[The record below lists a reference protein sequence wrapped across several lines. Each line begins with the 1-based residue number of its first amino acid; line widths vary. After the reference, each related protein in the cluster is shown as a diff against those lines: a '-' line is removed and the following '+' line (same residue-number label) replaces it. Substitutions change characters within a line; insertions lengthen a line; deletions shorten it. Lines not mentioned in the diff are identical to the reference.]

1 MDYSTENVR
10 AKGSSNPEILV
21 ITEIPSQRTLS
32 SGRVLGQRE
41 MEVFADAALKAG
53 LENNGTVF
61 INPCPPIP
69 EEFLG
74 SEKKVGEWLSSYAD
88 EFREIVTR
96 CEEAKLII
104 CLGKDAVR
112 QTMGRPQ
119 KITRI
124 AGQLLDHPSYFAGKV
139 LPVYSPRMVLRK
151 PEIAEVF
158 ESQMRMAGV
167 YQQSGWEDTV
177 FQGEVREAGYR
188 WATDLQFLIDAP
200 PKRLV
205 VDTETLGVKWFD
217 PTFKVLTVQ
226 LCWGTNNAVSVPL
239 DRAYYP
245 SLDLRTRSRIIGQL
259 KQILSNPATQIIGH
273 NFKFDIHAFLN
284 LGIEVPSWWAD
295 TIQLAFLVDENME
308 MKGLDDCVRR
318 WVPAMSGYADEFN
331 RDPIHQ
337 GKSRMDLVPH
347 DKMLAYGC
355 GDVDATFRL
364 ADVLIKEGKKDTRN
378 WKTFHTIQMPALKAF
393 AKMERQGLR
402 VDLDQLGNLGKLVE
416 RKERELYTK
425 LVQSVHP
432 ALKLDHLNDPSNKG
446 KSAREILNFG
456 SPKFLLDVLFNHPRG
471 LCLEPVVFTKTTQR
485 LAPEERVPSTSAND
499 HLPFFTDREFV
510 RDLIEYKKLEKMRT
524 SYVGTGR
531 QLSDAPVVPL
541 KKGNWPKKIFDAF
554 QAEGITLAN
563 VDSPTRRRR
572 IVIPGRE
579 PKEPDNL
586 IMLGQESSGV
596 TNYAY
601 LSNGRPYLRRVSR
614 PTGFWQHL
622 PPGRN
627 DVHPSFW
634 AHRTV
639 TGRTAS
645 CLHADVLI
653 DTFDG
658 KKRIADVVPGDLVWT
673 HNKRW
678 KRVLNTFFKPTQMMI
693 DSYLSNGEILR
704 STFQH
709 RIFTISGNWS
719 MVGHVNLQK
728 TRFMSAHPP
737 QGGGSLSQHLKDDG
751 ASCHCLWG
759 NTSYCDCNF
768 GRVYRLGR
776 VGEAQGCEV
785 FRVEARREEPNA
797 WKDTCESQRGLQ
809 RWPRI
814 PDKGDSGKEAFCP
827 SYCSGRD
834 AWNPSREFAVEPFD
848 PSYRWGQGEQPTG
861 QLGPNHQSR
870 ARCNSSE
877 VSAYSRG
884 VTIER
889 SVLVGSYPVYDI
901 EVEEDHSYSACGIF
915 HHNSDPNAQNFPKRG
930 ELAEAFRK
938 LFIPAKGWVFL
949 ECDLS
954 QIELRIAAWMA
965 MEPTMLAIYRSGGD
979 IHAATAAS
987 TLGITI
993 GQFSSY
999 SGNKNAY
1006 QSSFFGHMPS
1016 DIKTMDDFYEF
1027 KRFQAKA
1034 INFGFIYG
1042 MWWVKFK
1049 VYAKTDYGIEF
1060 TDEEAKEVRE
1070 TFFETFPKLKD
1081 WHDDSK
1087 DFAMRH
1093 GFVRALHGAL
1103 RRLPSVFSDDEGVQ
1117 KEAQRQAVNCLSDD
1131 TEILTEGGWKT
1142 VDDLSEGDT
1151 VFSVNPSTGGVERD
1165 AVLAIHCGN
1174 INGRMLNYEG
1184 SVSALATP
1192 NHRWLVDRYSQ
1203 AKVTKGNLESV
1214 FVESKGLSDYGD
1226 HRIWLAGGALQQD
1239 ETQWTNDECALM
1251 GWVLTDG
1258 YYKRQNCPK
1267 TGKAWGTGRIGVTQ
1281 TKKKNIGELDALFTR
1296 LGKHSRRVRKTGQHV
1311 WEITTCATKRMRDAM
1326 PGKTLTTDV
1335 ILSMNSEQRKLL
1347 YETMLRGDGC
1357 YDTKAGRYRKF
1368 CAGSK
1373 ERADAF
1379 LALCALIGQP
1389 ASAVCRDFSS
1399 YSPKQYAS
1407 MGNVPKSGNCWLVE
1421 LKQRNRAQSGYGKSW
1436 VEWEGRVWC
1445 PTTRNGTWIAKRNG
1459 KVFVTGNSPVQRF
1472 GSDLGLMGVTRF
1484 SRDCDHRVMHPCGF
1498 IHDAG
1503 IIHVREDH
1511 VEEAASAVKFYMESN
1526 PLREWFGITPPLP
1539 LLADVAGPGDSL
1551 GGMKKM
1557 KHVRAIKPDWY
1568 NADLDRKPLY

>member
-1 MDYSTENVR
+1 MDR
-10 AKGSSNPEILV
+10 
-21 ITEIPSQRTLS
+21 
-32 SGRVLGQRE
+32 GRVLGQRE
-41 MEVFADAALKAG
+41 MEVFADAAEKAE
-53 LENNGTVF
+53 LVNNGTVF

-69 EEFLG
+69 EEYIG
-74 SEKKVGEWLSSYAD
+74 SEKKVGEWLASYAD
-88 EFREIVTR
+88 EFREIVAK
-96 CEEAKLII
+96 CDGAKLII

-124 AGQLLDHPSYFAGKV
+124 AGQLLDPPAYFDGKV

-167 YQQSGWEDTV
+167 YQRSGWKDTV
-177 FQGEVREAGYR
+177 FQGEEREAGYR
-188 WATDLQFLIDAP
+188 WVNCLQFLIDSP

-217 PTFKVLTVQ
+217 PSFKVLTAQ
-226 LCWGTNNAVSVPL
+226 LCWGEGRAVCVPL

-245 SLDLRTRSRIIGQL
+245 SMSLRTRSKLIGQL
-259 KQILSNPATQIIGH
+259 KQIFSNPATQIIGH
-273 NFKFDIHAFLN
+273 NFKFDVHAFLN

-308 MKGLDDCVRR
+308 IKGLDDCIRR

-378 WKTFHTIQMPALKAF
+378 WKTFHSVQMPALKAF
-393 AKMERQGLR
+393 VGMERQGLR
-402 VDLDQLGNLGKLVE
+402 VDLEQLSVLGKLVE
-416 RKERELYTK
+416 RKEKELYLK
-425 LVQSVHP
+425 LVQAVHP
-432 ALKLDHLNDPSNKG
+432 ALKLDHLNDPRNKG

-456 SPKFLLDVLFNHPRG
+456 SPIFLLDVLFNHPRG

-531 QLSDAPVVPL
+531 QLSDAPVTPL

-554 QAEGITLAN
+554 KEVGILLED
-563 VDSPTRRRR
+563 VDTPSRRRR
-572 IVIPGRE
+572 IVLPGRE
-579 PKEPDNL
+579 PTEPQSL
-586 IMLGQESSGV
+586 ILLGQESSGV
-596 TNYAY
+596 SQYAY
-601 LSNGRPYLRRVSR
+601 LSKGRPYLRRISK

-645 CLHADVLI
+645 CLYADVLI
-653 DTFDG
+653 DTRTG
-658 KKRIADVVPGDLVWT
+658 KKRIADVVAGDLVWT
-673 HNKRW
+673 HRGRW
-678 KRVLNTFFKPTQMMI
+678 RRVLETYIKPTQEMF
-693 DSYLSNGEILR
+693 DSHLSNGEVLR

-709 RIFTISGNWS
+709 RLFTESENWR
-719 MVGHVNLQK
+719 MLGHVSIK
-728 TRFMSAHPP
+728 TTPLRPAHPP
-737 QGGGSLSQHLKDDG
+737 QGSRSLQNHASNHGAGSGERSYLPSHGYSHFGGGHSEGRVSETQSLEVFGIKTRGQKPLLREETCEREGGLRGWSGLFDSGSQGEAALRSPRSDVGDAGDSRGGSSRQ
-751 ASCHCLWG
+751 
-759 NTSYCDCNF
+759 
-768 GRVYRLGR
+768 
-776 VGEAQGCEV
+776 
-785 FRVEARREEPNA
+785 
-797 WKDTCESQRGLQ
+797 
-809 RWPRI
+809 
-814 PDKGDSGKEAFCP
+814 P
-827 SYCSGRD
+827 S
-834 AWNPSREFAVEPFD
+834 D
-848 PSYRWGQGEQPTG
+848 PSHRRGSDQQPPG
-861 QLGPNHQSR
+861 QLSIDEQGG
-870 ARCNSSE
+870 ACGDSSE
-877 VSAYSRG
+877 VSAFAGG
-884 VTIER
+884 VYIER
-889 SVLVGSYPVYDI
+889 VDPCGSYSVYDI
-901 EVEEDHSYSACGIF
+901 QVEEDHSYSACGIF

-987 TLGITI
+987 TLGISVE
-993 GQFSSY
+993 QFASY
-999 SGNKNAY
+999 AGNKNPY

-1060 TDEEAKEVRE
+1060 TDSEAKQVRE
-1070 TFFETFPKLKD
+1070 TFFETFPGLD
-1081 WHDDSK
+1081 YWHRDYK
-1087 DFAMRH
+1087 NFVMEH

-1117 KEAQRQAVNCLSDD
+1117 KEAQRQ
-1131 TEILTEGGWKT
+1131 
-1142 VDDLSEGDT
+1142 
-1151 VFSVNPSTGGVERD
+1151 SV
-1165 AVLAIHCGN
+1165 
-1174 INGRMLNYEG
+1174 
-1184 SVSALATP
+1184 
-1192 NHRWLVDRYSQ
+1192 
-1203 AKVTKGNLESV
+1203 
-1214 FVESKGLSDYGD
+1214 
-1226 HRIWLAGGALQQD
+1226 
-1239 ETQWTNDECALM
+1239 
-1251 GWVLTDG
+1251 
-1258 YYKRQNCPK
+1258 
-1267 TGKAWGTGRIGVTQ
+1267 
-1281 TKKKNIGELDALFTR
+1281 
-1296 LGKHSRRVRKTGQHV
+1296 
-1311 WEITTCATKRMRDAM
+1311 
-1326 PGKTLTTDV
+1326 
-1335 ILSMNSEQRKLL
+1335 
-1347 YETMLRGDGC
+1347 
-1357 YDTKAGRYRKF
+1357 
-1368 CAGSK
+1368 
-1373 ERADAF
+1373 
-1379 LALCALIGQP
+1379 
-1389 ASAVCRDFSS
+1389 
-1399 YSPKQYAS
+1399 
-1407 MGNVPKSGNCWLVE
+1407 
-1421 LKQRNRAQSGYGKSW
+1421 
-1436 VEWEGRVWC
+1436 
-1445 PTTRNGTWIAKRNG
+1445 
-1459 KVFVTGNSPVQRF
+1459 NSPVQRF

-1526 PLREWFGITPPLP
+1526 PLREWFGIVPPLP

-1568 NADLDRKPLY
+1568 NVELDRKPCF

>member
-1 MDYSTENVR
+1 MDR
-10 AKGSSNPEILV
+10 
-21 ITEIPSQRTLS
+21 
-32 SGRVLGQRE
+32 GRVLGQRE
-41 MEVFADAALKAG
+41 MEVFADAAEKAE
-53 LENNGTVF
+53 LVNNGTVF

-69 EEFLG
+69 EEYIG
-74 SEKKVGEWLSSYAD
+74 SEKKVGEWLASYAD
-88 EFREIVTR
+88 EFREIVAK
-96 CEEAKLII
+96 CDGAKLII

-124 AGQLLDHPSYFAGKV
+124 AGQLLDPPAYFDGKV

-167 YQQSGWEDTV
+167 YQRSGWKDTV
-177 FQGEVREAGYR
+177 FQGEEREAGYR
-188 WATDLQFLIDAP
+188 WVNCLQFLIDSP

-217 PTFKVLTVQ
+217 PSFKVLTAQ
-226 LCWGTNNAVSVPL
+226 LCWGEGRAVCVPL

-245 SLDLRTRSRIIGQL
+245 SMSLRTRSKLIGQL
-259 KQILSNPATQIIGH
+259 KQIFSNPATQIIGH
-273 NFKFDIHAFLN
+273 NFKFDVHAFLN

-308 MKGLDDCVRR
+308 IKGLDDCIRR

-378 WKTFHTIQMPALKAF
+378 WKTFHSVQMPALKAF
-393 AKMERQGLR
+393 VGMERQGLR
-402 VDLDQLGNLGKLVE
+402 VDLEQLSVLGKLVE
-416 RKERELYTK
+416 RKEKELYLK
-425 LVQSVHP
+425 LVQAVHP
-432 ALKLDHLNDPSNKG
+432 ALKLDHLNDPRNKG

-456 SPKFLLDVLFNHPRG
+456 SPIFLLDVLFNHPRG

-531 QLSDAPVVPL
+531 QLSDAPVTPL

-554 QAEGITLAN
+554 KEVGILLED
-563 VDSPTRRRR
+563 VDTPSRRRR
-572 IVIPGRE
+572 IVLPGRE
-579 PKEPDNL
+579 PTEPQSL
-586 IMLGQESSGV
+586 ILLGQESSGV
-596 TNYAY
+596 SQYAY
-601 LSNGRPYLRRVSR
+601 LSKGRPYLRRISK

-653 DTFDG
+653 DTFTG
-658 KKRIADVVPGDLVWT
+658 KKRIADVVAGDLVWT
-673 HNKRW
+673 HRGRW
-678 KRVLNTFFKPTQMMI
+678 RRVLETYIKPTQEMF
-693 DSYLSNGEILR
+693 DSHLSNGEVLR

-709 RIFTISGNWS
+709 RLFTESENWR
-719 MVGHVNLQK
+719 MLGHVSIK
-728 TRFMSAHPP
+728 TTPLRPAHPT
-737 QGGGSLSQHLKDDG
+737 QGG
-751 ASCHCLWG
+751 AC
-759 NTSYCDCNF
+759 
-768 GRVYRLGR
+768 
-776 VGEAQGCEV
+776 
-785 FRVEARREEPNA
+785 
-797 WKDTCESQRGLQ
+797 
-809 RWPRI
+809 
-814 PDKGDSGKEAFCP
+814 GD
-827 SYCSGRD
+827 
-834 AWNPSREFAVEPFD
+834 
-848 PSYRWGQGEQPTG
+848 
-861 QLGPNHQSR
+861 
-870 ARCNSSE
+870 SSE
-877 VSAYSRG
+877 VSAFAGG
-884 VTIER
+884 VYIER
-889 SVLVGSYPVYDI
+889 VDPCGSYSVYDI
-901 EVEEDHSYSACGIF
+901 QVEEDHSYSACGIF

-987 TLGITI
+987 TLGISVE
-993 GQFSSY
+993 QFASY
-999 SGNKNAY
+999 AGNKNPY

-1060 TDEEAKEVRE
+1060 TDSEAKQVRE
-1070 TFFETFPKLKD
+1070 TFFETFPGLD
-1081 WHDDSK
+1081 YWHRDYK
-1087 DFAMRH
+1087 NFVMEH

-1117 KEAQRQAVNCLSDD
+1117 KEAQRQ
-1131 TEILTEGGWKT
+1131 
-1142 VDDLSEGDT
+1142 
-1151 VFSVNPSTGGVERD
+1151 GV
-1165 AVLAIHCGN
+1165 
-1174 INGRMLNYEG
+1174 
-1184 SVSALATP
+1184 
-1192 NHRWLVDRYSQ
+1192 
-1203 AKVTKGNLESV
+1203 
-1214 FVESKGLSDYGD
+1214 
-1226 HRIWLAGGALQQD
+1226 
-1239 ETQWTNDECALM
+1239 
-1251 GWVLTDG
+1251 
-1258 YYKRQNCPK
+1258 
-1267 TGKAWGTGRIGVTQ
+1267 
-1281 TKKKNIGELDALFTR
+1281 
-1296 LGKHSRRVRKTGQHV
+1296 
-1311 WEITTCATKRMRDAM
+1311 
-1326 PGKTLTTDV
+1326 
-1335 ILSMNSEQRKLL
+1335 
-1347 YETMLRGDGC
+1347 
-1357 YDTKAGRYRKF
+1357 
-1368 CAGSK
+1368 
-1373 ERADAF
+1373 
-1379 LALCALIGQP
+1379 
-1389 ASAVCRDFSS
+1389 
-1399 YSPKQYAS
+1399 
-1407 MGNVPKSGNCWLVE
+1407 
-1421 LKQRNRAQSGYGKSW
+1421 
-1436 VEWEGRVWC
+1436 
-1445 PTTRNGTWIAKRNG
+1445 
-1459 KVFVTGNSPVQRF
+1459 NSPVQRF

-1526 PLREWFGITPPLP
+1526 PLREWFGIVPPLP

-1568 NADLDRKPLY
+1568 NVELDRKPCF

>member
-1 MDYSTENVR
+1 MDR
-10 AKGSSNPEILV
+10 
-21 ITEIPSQRTLS
+21 
-32 SGRVLGQRE
+32 GRVLGQRE
-41 MEVFADAALKAG
+41 MEVFADAAEKAE
-53 LENNGTVF
+53 LVNNGTVF

-69 EEFLG
+69 EEYIG
-74 SEKKVGEWLSSYAD
+74 SEKKVGEWLASYAD
-88 EFREIVTR
+88 EFREIVAK
-96 CEEAKLII
+96 CDGAKLII

-124 AGQLLDHPSYFAGKV
+124 AGQLLDPPAYFDGKV

-167 YQQSGWEDTV
+167 YQRSGWKDTV
-177 FQGEVREAGYR
+177 FQGEEREAGYR
-188 WATDLQFLIDAP
+188 WVNCLQFLIDSP

-217 PTFKVLTVQ
+217 PSFKVLTAQ
-226 LCWGTNNAVSVPL
+226 LCWGEGRAVCVPL

-245 SLDLRTRSRIIGQL
+245 SMSLRTRSKLIGQL
-259 KQILSNPATQIIGH
+259 KQIFSNPATQIIGH
-273 NFKFDIHAFLN
+273 NFKFDVHAFLN

-308 MKGLDDCVRR
+308 IKGLDDCIRR

-378 WKTFHTIQMPALKAF
+378 WKTFHSVQMPALKAF
-393 AKMERQGLR
+393 VGMERQGLR
-402 VDLDQLGNLGKLVE
+402 VDLEQLSVLGKLVE
-416 RKERELYTK
+416 RKEKELYLK
-425 LVQSVHP
+425 LVQAVHP
-432 ALKLDHLNDPSNKG
+432 ALKLDHLNDPRNKG

-456 SPKFLLDVLFNHPRG
+456 SPIFLLDVLFNHPRG

-531 QLSDAPVVPL
+531 QLSDAPVTPL

-554 QAEGITLAN
+554 KEVGILLED
-563 VDSPTRRRR
+563 VDTPSRRRR
-572 IVIPGRE
+572 IVLPGRE
-579 PKEPDNL
+579 PTEPQSL
-586 IMLGQESSGV
+586 ILLGQESSGV
-596 TNYAY
+596 SQYAY
-601 LSNGRPYLRRVSR
+601 LSKGRPYLRRISK

-653 DTFDG
+653 DTFTG
-658 KKRIADVVPGDLVWT
+658 KKRIADVVAGDLVWT
-673 HNKRW
+673 HRGRW
-678 KRVLNTFFKPTQMMI
+678 RRVLETYIKPTQEMF
-693 DSYLSNGEILR
+693 DSHLSNGEVLR

-709 RIFTISGNWS
+709 RLFTESENWR
-719 MVGHVNLQK
+719 MLGHVSIK
-728 TRFMSAHPP
+728 TTPLRPAHPP
-737 QGGGSLSQHLKDDG
+737 QGG
-751 ASCHCLWG
+751 AC
-759 NTSYCDCNF
+759 
-768 GRVYRLGR
+768 
-776 VGEAQGCEV
+776 
-785 FRVEARREEPNA
+785 
-797 WKDTCESQRGLQ
+797 
-809 RWPRI
+809 
-814 PDKGDSGKEAFCP
+814 GD
-827 SYCSGRD
+827 
-834 AWNPSREFAVEPFD
+834 
-848 PSYRWGQGEQPTG
+848 
-861 QLGPNHQSR
+861 
-870 ARCNSSE
+870 SSE
-877 VSAYSRG
+877 VSAFAGG
-884 VTIER
+884 VYIER
-889 SVLVGSYPVYDI
+889 VDPCGSYSVYDI
-901 EVEEDHSYSACGIF
+901 QVEEDHSYSACGIF

-987 TLGITI
+987 TLGISVE
-993 GQFSSY
+993 QFASY
-999 SGNKNAY
+999 AGNKNPY

-1060 TDEEAKEVRE
+1060 TDSEAKQVRE
-1070 TFFETFPKLKD
+1070 TFFETFPGLD
-1081 WHDDSK
+1081 YWHRDYK
-1087 DFAMRH
+1087 NFVMEH

-1117 KEAQRQAVNCLSDD
+1117 KEAQRQ
-1131 TEILTEGGWKT
+1131 
-1142 VDDLSEGDT
+1142 
-1151 VFSVNPSTGGVERD
+1151 SV
-1165 AVLAIHCGN
+1165 
-1174 INGRMLNYEG
+1174 
-1184 SVSALATP
+1184 
-1192 NHRWLVDRYSQ
+1192 
-1203 AKVTKGNLESV
+1203 
-1214 FVESKGLSDYGD
+1214 
-1226 HRIWLAGGALQQD
+1226 
-1239 ETQWTNDECALM
+1239 
-1251 GWVLTDG
+1251 
-1258 YYKRQNCPK
+1258 
-1267 TGKAWGTGRIGVTQ
+1267 
-1281 TKKKNIGELDALFTR
+1281 
-1296 LGKHSRRVRKTGQHV
+1296 
-1311 WEITTCATKRMRDAM
+1311 
-1326 PGKTLTTDV
+1326 
-1335 ILSMNSEQRKLL
+1335 
-1347 YETMLRGDGC
+1347 
-1357 YDTKAGRYRKF
+1357 
-1368 CAGSK
+1368 
-1373 ERADAF
+1373 
-1379 LALCALIGQP
+1379 
-1389 ASAVCRDFSS
+1389 
-1399 YSPKQYAS
+1399 
-1407 MGNVPKSGNCWLVE
+1407 
-1421 LKQRNRAQSGYGKSW
+1421 
-1436 VEWEGRVWC
+1436 
-1445 PTTRNGTWIAKRNG
+1445 
-1459 KVFVTGNSPVQRF
+1459 NSPVQRF

-1526 PLREWFGITPPLP
+1526 PLREWFGIVPPLP

-1568 NADLDRKPLY
+1568 NVELDRKPCF

>member
-10 AKGSSNPEILV
+10 AKGSAQPKILV
-21 ITEIPSQRTLS
+21 ITEIPSQRTMDR
-32 SGRVLGQRE
+32 GRVLGQRE
-41 MEVFADAALKAG
+41 MEVFADAAEKAE
-53 LENNGTVF
+53 LVNNGTVF

-69 EEFLG
+69 EEYIG
-74 SEKKVGEWLSSYAD
+74 SEKKVGEWLASYAD
-88 EFREIVTR
+88 EFREIVAK
-96 CEEAKLII
+96 CDGAKLII

-124 AGQLLDHPSYFAGKV
+124 AGQLLDPPAYFDGKV

-167 YQQSGWEDTV
+167 YQRSGWKDTV
-177 FQGEVREAGYR
+177 FQGEEREAGYR
-188 WATDLQFLIDAP
+188 WVNCLQFLIDSP

-217 PTFKVLTVQ
+217 PSFKVLTAQ
-226 LCWGTNNAVSVPL
+226 LCWGEGRAVCVPL

-245 SLDLRTRSRIIGQL
+245 SMSLRTRSKLIGQL
-259 KQILSNPATQIIGH
+259 KQIFSNPATQIIGH
-273 NFKFDIHAFLN
+273 NFKFDVHAFLN

-308 MKGLDDCVRR
+308 MKGLDDCIRR

-331 RDPIHQ
+331 REPIHQ

-378 WKTFHTIQMPALKAF
+378 WKTFHSVQMPALKAF
-393 AKMERQGLR
+393 VGMERQGLR
-402 VDLDQLGNLGKLVE
+402 VDLEQLSVLGKLVE
-416 RKERELYTK
+416 RKEKELYLK
-425 LVQSVHP
+425 LVQAVHP
-432 ALKLDHLNDPSNKG
+432 ALKLDHLNDPRNKG

-456 SPKFLLDVLFNHPRG
+456 SPIFLLDVLFNHPRG

-531 QLSDAPVVPL
+531 QLSDAPVTPL

-554 QAEGITLAN
+554 KEVGIVLEDVNTP
-563 VDSPTRRRR
+563 SRRRR
-572 IVIPGRE
+572 IVLPGRE
-579 PKEPDNL
+579 PMEPQSL
-586 IMLGQESSGV
+586 ILIGQESSWV
-596 TNYAY
+596 SNYAY
-601 LSNGRPYLRRVSR
+601 LSNGRPYLRRISK

-639 TGRTAS
+639 TGRTA
-645 CLHADVLI
+645 CVRADTHIL
-653 DTFDG
+653 TQDG
-658 KKRIADVVPGDLVWT
+658 GKRIDQIVRGDLVLT
-673 HNKRW
+673 HKGNW
-678 KRVLNTFFKPTQMMI
+678 KSVIRGFVKPIQEMWEVEF
-693 DSYLSNGEILR
+693 SSGEILR
-704 STFQH
+704 ATEDH
-709 RIFTISGNWS
+709 RILTYCGTWVSLRHVCIQETFARQESLEEDSIPLSRILANCAAGGGQDGHNDSFSRSYPEKRFASGRVSEVEGPQVFGVEAGGQEPCQGQKGRELQGPSQRWTGLPNGVSRWETVFCSSGSFCEDAGHSCFNVTVDAYSPPHRREPGEQSPGQSGN
-719 MVGHVNLQK
+719 
-728 TRFMSAHPP
+728 
-737 QGGGSLSQHLKDDG
+737 DDLCR
-751 ASCHCLWG
+751 ASG
-759 NTSYCDCNF
+759 
-768 GRVYRLGR
+768 V
-776 VGEAQGCEV
+776 
-785 FRVEARREEPNA
+785 ARA
-797 WKDTCESQRGLQ
+797 VCQESG
-809 RWPRI
+809 
-814 PDKGDSGKEAFCP
+814 
-827 SYCSGRD
+827 
-834 AWNPSREFAVEPFD
+834 
-848 PSYRWGQGEQPTG
+848 
-861 QLGPNHQSR
+861 
-870 ARCNSSE
+870 
-877 VSAYSRG
+877 G
-884 VTIER
+884 VTITRFE
-889 SVLVGSYPVYDI
+889 SCGSYPVYDI
-901 EVEEDHSYSACGIF
+901 EVEDDHSYLAAGVFS
-915 HHNSDPNAQNFPKRG
+915 HNSSDPNAQNFPKRG

-938 LFIPAKGWVFL
+938 LFVPAKGWVFL

-987 TLGITI
+987 TLGISVE
-993 GQFSSY
+993 QFSSY
-999 SGNKNAY
+999 SGNKNPY

-1060 TDEEAKEVRE
+1060 TDDEAREVRE
-1070 TFFETFPKLKD
+1070 TFFETFPGLD
-1081 WHDDSK
+1081 HWHRDAK
-1087 DFAMRH
+1087 NFVMKH

-1117 KEAQRQAVNCLSDD
+1117 KEAQRQG
-1131 TEILTEGGWKT
+1131 I
-1142 VDDLSEGDT
+1142 
-1151 VFSVNPSTGGVERD
+1151 
-1165 AVLAIHCGN
+1165 
-1174 INGRMLNYEG
+1174 
-1184 SVSALATP
+1184 
-1192 NHRWLVDRYSQ
+1192 
-1203 AKVTKGNLESV
+1203 
-1214 FVESKGLSDYGD
+1214 
-1226 HRIWLAGGALQQD
+1226 
-1239 ETQWTNDECALM
+1239 
-1251 GWVLTDG
+1251 
-1258 YYKRQNCPK
+1258 
-1267 TGKAWGTGRIGVTQ
+1267 
-1281 TKKKNIGELDALFTR
+1281 
-1296 LGKHSRRVRKTGQHV
+1296 
-1311 WEITTCATKRMRDAM
+1311 
-1326 PGKTLTTDV
+1326 
-1335 ILSMNSEQRKLL
+1335 
-1347 YETMLRGDGC
+1347 
-1357 YDTKAGRYRKF
+1357 
-1368 CAGSK
+1368 
-1373 ERADAF
+1373 
-1379 LALCALIGQP
+1379 
-1389 ASAVCRDFSS
+1389 
-1399 YSPKQYAS
+1399 
-1407 MGNVPKSGNCWLVE
+1407 
-1421 LKQRNRAQSGYGKSW
+1421 
-1436 VEWEGRVWC
+1436 
-1445 PTTRNGTWIAKRNG
+1445 
-1459 KVFVTGNSPVQRF
+1459 NSPVQRF

-1526 PLREWFGITPPLP
+1526 PLREWFGIVPPLP

-1557 KHVRAIKPDWY
+1557 KHVRAYKPDWY
-1568 NADLDRKPLY
+1568 NVELDRKPCF